1 MRCGDI
7 MDASEI
13 LDMIAVINDMEN
25 ISSVEV
31 TIGEASFKIE
41 KGVNKVVEPMPPTK
55 FSTATDFSNGTVSNK
70 ATPGQVK
77 FALDLAN
84 KVSNGNMTHVVNGL
98 AHALEL
104 RVEDILH
111 PDRWEAEMTREEAGE
126 YLDILEAQ
134 YNKVKKAQGGWG

>member
-1 MRCGDI
+1 MKCGDT

-31 TIGEASFKIE
+31 SIGEASFKIE
-41 KGVNKVVEPMPPTK
+41 KSSQKTAEVMPPAK
-55 FSTATDFSNGTVSNK
+55 FSVANDFNNGSVSNK

-84 KVSNGNMTHVVNGL
+84 KISNGNMTHVVNGL